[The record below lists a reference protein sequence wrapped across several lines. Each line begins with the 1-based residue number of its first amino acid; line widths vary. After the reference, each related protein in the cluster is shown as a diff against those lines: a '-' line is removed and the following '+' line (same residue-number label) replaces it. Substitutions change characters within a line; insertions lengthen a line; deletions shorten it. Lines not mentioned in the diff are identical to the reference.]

1 MGQKIK
7 MFWDFRG
14 MSALQFAKHHIIH
27 LEEYAVAEN
36 LQYRDFSFEE
46 YTDMYAAAVMIVDE
60 SEMMKVRDELKP
72 NRAEYADEV
81 K

>member
-14 MSALQFAKHHIIH
+14 MSANQFAKHHIHH

-36 LQYRDFSFEE
+36 LMYQLFSTEE
-46 YTDMYAAAVMIVDE
+46 YSEMYAAAVMIVDE
-60 SEMMKVRDELKP
+60 SEMIKVRDSLKP
-72 NRAEYADEV
+72 NRAEYADEE
-81 K
+81 